1 MRFSGRTAE
10 PTPEAL
16 EALERE
22 LELAAAEAP
31 PSPRVD
37 QVRMHLLA
45 SLDGEAGAG
54 GGRPVQGAVLAAVVV
69 LLLAIAVAVGAPA
82 VGSYL
87 EGVFDDAS
95 PAPVVPSP
103 SQDPTSRG
111 ESEDLAR
118 VPRVRTEAPEPTPPA
133 GLSAPGVGG
142 SSESGGSVT
151 APTRPVAATPMPTP
165 VPPPTPTPVPWPPAD
180 PPVEVPSPPL
190 EPPAPPPS
198 LPPPVRP

>member
-1 MRFSGRTAE
+1 MTWFRGRGAE
-10 PTPEAL
+10 PTPESL

-37 QVRMHLLA
+37 QTRVRLLA
-45 SLDGEAGAG
+45 SLEEADG
-54 GGRPVQGAVLAAVVV
+54 GGRPVPGAVLAAVVV
-69 LLLAIAVAVGAPA
+69 LLLALVVAVGAPA

-87 EGVFDDAS
+87 EDVFDETS

-103 SQDPTSRG
+103 SQDSTSRDG
-111 ESEDLAR
+111 AEDLAR
-118 VPRVRTEAPEPTPPA
+118 VPRVRTDAPAPSPSAVADAPA
-133 GLSAPGVGG
+133 VGR

-151 APTRPVAATPMPTP
+151 GAARPVGATPVPTP

-180 PPVEVPSPPL
+180 PPVDVPMPPVT
-190 EPPAPPPS
+190 PPVPPS
-198 LPPPVRP
+198 LP